1 MILVCQYDH
10 SAAIRSAA
18 NPSVVILR
26 IYKLNH
32 ILSIAGFHNKI
43 NSHKSLPMDPTSEP
57 LAAEVIKHL
66 MNSLWQGVA
75 ESIIEKNLAL
85 KSAHLEIV

>member
-1 MILVCQYDH
+1 
-10 SAAIRSAA
+10 
-18 NPSVVILR
+18 
-26 IYKLNH
+26 
-32 ILSIAGFHNKI
+32 
-43 NSHKSLPMDPTSEP
+43 MDPTAEP

-85 KSAHLEIV
+85 KSAHLEIA